1 VIFVGE
7 TYDQY
12 MATRE
17 GAAATSANVA
27 AVALPAAGAPLI
39 GRTAELATLSTALAA
54 PGTRLLTLT
63 GPPGVGKTR
72 LALAT
77 ASAAATG
84 FAAGG
89 RFVDVAAL
97 RDPTELIAE
106 IARVLGVGAAPGLP
120 LLQRLISAMADKEL
134 LLIVDNCEHVIE
146 AGGEL
151 AALAGGC
158 PQLRILATSRERFR
172 LAGEREFPVPPL
184 AMPELA
190 DVADLARLAANPSV
204 ALLVR
209 RTHAVL
215 PDFQITRQNARA
227 IAEICVRLDGLPLAI
242 ELAAARLKLF
252 TPAELA
258 GRLGQR
264 MRLLTG
270 GPRDVPIRHR
280 TLRAAIEW
288 SHDLLT
294 PPERIS
300 FRRLSV
306 FAQGWTLE
314 AAEQV
319 CGGPGLDVFA
329 AMSSLVDKSMLR
341 RTVHPDETAEFSML
355 ESLREFAAERLAASG
370 EAAAARSQHAA
381 HFARLATEAEAG
393 IGTADETIWWDWIG
407 REHGNLR
414 AALDHS
420 LAAGDIGS
428 ALRLGSA
435 LGWYSYTRG
444 YLGEGQAV
452 LGLVLSAATDADDAP
467 AGQKPAG
474 QKPADAPPGH
484 PPPADVMSG
493 ALLAGGV
500 VAWGSGDLDGAAE
513 LLRRSLP
520 GAGGRRTAIATA
532 FLGHVARDRGDY
544 DEALARYRE
553 AERLWAELGNRRGV
567 AWARHDLGLLARER
581 GDYAAAEPLLRD
593 SLDRFEDLG
602 YPWAIAWS
610 SWALGT
616 VLLGSGPLGSGRAAE
631 AAPLLVEALAGYEAV
646 DDRRGV
652 AQCFEALATLASAQG
667 AHEAATRLLAAA
679 SALRLALAAP
689 PREAERRTRDLAET
703 AARGALRPE
712 AYDHARHA
720 GRTMPLAAAIG
731 LARSVAAACREA
743 ADSPGQAG
751 SAGPAGDVALTPR
764 ERQVAALVAT
774 GRTNRQIGRA
784 LGIAEKTAEV
794 HVHNIMGKL
803 GAHGRAE
810 VAVWAVARGLP
821 GP

>member
-1 VIFVGE
+1 
-7 TYDQY
+7 

-17 GAAATSANVA
+17 GAAATSAHVA
-27 AVALPAAGAPLI
+27 AEALPAAGAPLI
-39 GRTAELATLSTALAA
+39 GRTAELDTLSTALAA

-89 RFVDVAAL
+89 RFVDMAAL
-97 RDPTELIAE
+97 RDPAELIAE

-120 LLQRLISAMADKEL
+120 LLQRLVGAMADKEL
-134 LLIVDNCEHVIE
+134 LLLVDNCEHVIE

-158 PQLRILATSRERFR
+158 PRLRILATSRERFR

-204 ALLVR
+204 ALLVQ

-258 GRLGQR
+258 GRLGHR

-294 PPERIS
+294 PPERVL

-329 AMSSLVDKSMLR
+329 ALSSLVDKSMLR
-341 RTVHPDETAEFSML
+341 RTVHADETAEFSML
-355 ESLREFAAERLAASG
+355 ESLREFAAERLTASG
-370 EAAAARSQHAA
+370 ESPATRSRHAA
-381 HFARLATEAEAG
+381 HFALLATEAEAG

-414 AALDHS
+414 AALDHA

-452 LGLVLSAATDADDAP
+452 LGLVLSAAAQEAGDALTGSPP
-467 AGQKPAG
+467 AGQT
-474 QKPADAPPGH
+474 PADPLAGSPH
-484 PPPADVMSG
+484 AHLPPADVMSG
-493 ALLAGGV
+493 TLLAGGV

-520 GAGGRRTAIATA
+520 AAGARRTAIATA

-544 DEALARYRE
+544 DQARARYRE
-553 AERLWAELGNRRGV
+553 AERLCAKLGDRRGV
-567 AWARHDLGLLARER
+567 AWARHDLGLLASER
-581 GDYAAAEPLLRD
+581 GDHAAAEPLLRD

-610 SWALGT
+610 AWALGT
-616 VLLGSGPLGSGRAAE
+616 VLLGSGRVAA
-631 AAPLLVEALAGYEAV
+631 AAPLLVEALAAYEAV
-646 DDRRGV
+646 DDQRGV
-652 AQCFEALATLASAQG
+652 AQCFEALATLASARG
-667 AHEAATRLLAAA
+667 DHEAATRLLAAA

-689 PREAERRTRDLAET
+689 PREAERRTRDLAGA
-703 AARGALRPE
+703 AARSVLRPE

-720 GRTMPLAAAIG
+720 GRTMPLAAAIR
-731 LARSVAAACREA
+731 LARSVAAAGGEA
-743 ADSPGQAG
+743 AG

-774 GRTNRQIGRA
+774 GRTNRQIGRV

-810 VAVWAVARGLP
+810 VAAWAVARGLP
-821 GP
+821 APK

>member
-1 VIFVGE
+1 
-7 TYDQY
+7 

-17 GAAATSANVA
+17 G
-27 AVALPAAGAPLI
+27 AAGAPLI
-39 GRTAELATLSTALAA
+39 GRSAELTTLTTALAA

-77 ASAAATG
+77 ASAAAHD

-97 RDPTELIAE
+97 RDPAELIAE

-120 LLQRLISAMADKEL
+120 LLQRLISAVADKEL
-134 LLIVDNCEHVIE
+134 LLLVDNCEHVIE

-151 AALAGGC
+151 AVLAVGC
-158 PQLRILATSRERFR
+158 PRLRIVATSRERFR

-190 DVADLARLAANPSV
+190 DVADLTRLAANPSV
-204 ALLVR
+204 ALLVQ

-264 MRLLTG
+264 MRLLTD
-270 GPRDVPIRHR
+270 GPRDVPVRHR

-294 PPERIS
+294 PPEHVL

-306 FAQGWTLE
+306 FAQGWTLA
-314 AAEQV
+314 AAERV
-319 CGGPGLDVFA
+319 CGQPGLDVLA
-329 AMSSLVDKSMLR
+329 ATSSLVDKSLLR
-341 RTVHPDETAEFSML
+341 RTAHAGETAQFSML
-355 ESLREFAAERLAASG
+355 ESLREFAAEQLATSG
-370 EAAAARSQHAA
+370 EFAVTRSRHAA
-381 HFARLATEAEAG
+381 YFAMLATEAEAG
-393 IGTADETIWWDWIG
+393 IGTAAETYWWDWIG
-407 REHGNLR
+407 RERGNLR
-414 AALDHS
+414 AALDHA

-444 YLGEGQAV
+444 HLGEGRAV
-452 LGLVLSAATDADDAP
+452 VDLVLSAATA
-467 AGQKPAG
+467 AGDP
-474 QKPADAPPGH
+474 PAD

-493 ALLAGGV
+493 TLLAGGV
-500 VAWGSGDLDGAAE
+500 VAWGSGDLDRAAE

-520 GAGGRRTAIATA
+520 AADARRTAIATA
-532 FLGHVARDRGDY
+532 FLGHVARGRGDY

-553 AERLWAELGNRRGV
+553 AERLCADLGDRRGV

-581 GDYAAAEPLLRD
+581 GDYTTAEPLLRD
-593 SLDRFEDLG
+593 SLDQFEDLG

-610 SWALGT
+610 AWALGT
-616 VLLGSGPLGSGRAAE
+616 VLLGSGRAEA
-631 AAPLLVEALAGYEAV
+631 AAPLLVEALVGYESV

-652 AQCFEALATLASAQG
+652 AQCLEALAALGSAQG

-679 SALRLALAAP
+679 AALRLALAAP
-689 PREAERRTRDLAET
+689 LREAERRTRDLAEA
-703 AARGALRPE
+703 AARSALRPE

-731 LARSVAAACREA
+731 LARSVAAAHHEA
-743 ADSPGQAG
+743 ADASGG
-751 SAGPAGDVALTPR
+751 IALTPR

-774 GRTNRQIGRA
+774 GRTNRQVGRA

-810 VAVWAVARGLP
+810 VAAWAVARGLP
-821 GP
+821 APK